1 VAAIAALVGMPAFAA
16 DMAVK
21 APPSPP
27 PAPVY
32 QWAGFYI
39 GGNVGGTWND
49 NSVNLVSHAVT
60 GFPDGIG
67 PGSFDGK
74 FGGWSE
80 R

>member
-1 VAAIAALVGMPAFAA
+1 MGRTAIVAAIAALVGMPAFAA

-49 NSVNLVSHAVT
+49 NSVNLVSH
-60 GFPDGIG
+60 GHRK
-67 PGSFDGK
+67 SRY
-74 FGGWSE
+74 S
-80 R
+80 